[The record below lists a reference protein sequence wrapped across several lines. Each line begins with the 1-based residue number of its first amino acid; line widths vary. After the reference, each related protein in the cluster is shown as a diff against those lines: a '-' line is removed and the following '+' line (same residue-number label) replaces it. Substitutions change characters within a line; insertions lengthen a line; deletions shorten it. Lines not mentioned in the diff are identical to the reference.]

1 RANKNIRPP
10 GDLRG
15 QRQSNVQLG
24 TRIQI
29 LANHKIQSAS
39 RNISRRSLV
48 PSDKFFSGE
57 SDADWQCQVIASRRA
72 AFFHYGH
79 PRLRS
84 WLPSVSHRPKI
95 LFLRRSTRWI
105 LDCFQRRERRD
116 SPALTQSRRESSLL
130 CPTRNDPAGTFGEK

>member
-1 RANKNIRPP
+1 MRPNAERPSGSRVFSTNNVIALDHRRYSHPWLSILHAAFHANYFSLRANKNIRPP

-57 SDADWQCQVIASRRA
+57 SDADWQCQV
-72 AFFHYGH
+72 
-79 PRLRS
+79 
-84 WLPSVSHRPKI
+84 
-95 LFLRRSTRWI
+95 
-105 LDCFQRRERRD
+105 
-116 SPALTQSRRESSLL
+116 
-130 CPTRNDPAGTFGEK
+130 